1 MSYTDALQE
10 NPDNAAAL
18 VGSGLLAERDGDFAL
33 AVARLSHAVEAEPSD
48 VSYLLLEQAL
58 RRRGGLAEADDA
70 EAHAQRIS
78 HDFAQAQRSTAQVL
92 TAAGITPN

>member
-1 MSYTDALQE
+1 MSYTYALQE

-18 VGSGLLAERDGDFAL
+18 IGSGLLAERDGDFAL

-48 VSYLLLEQAL
+48 LSYLLLEQAL
-58 RRRGGLAEADDA
+58 RRTGRLAEADDA
-70 EAHAQRIS
+70 EAHARIS

-92 TAAGITPN
+92 AAAGITPD